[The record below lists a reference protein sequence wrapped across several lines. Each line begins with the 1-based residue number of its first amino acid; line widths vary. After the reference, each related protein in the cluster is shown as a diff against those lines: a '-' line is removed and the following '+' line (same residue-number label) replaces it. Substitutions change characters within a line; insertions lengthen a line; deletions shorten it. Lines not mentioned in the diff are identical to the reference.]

1 MAAHLSE
8 VLAGHLRQHGVEVLF
23 VLVVDESIVEHS
35 HGLVAEQAENL
46 LSVADTSRVCL
57 EQAWKDWRKN
67 STQGKTEH
75 NLHVRKDWLENSNQ
89 GKECKTYIIE
99 SILVCISLICIE
111 QTLDKL

>member
-57 EQAWKDWRKN
+57 EQAWNDWRKN
-67 STQGKTEH
+67 STQRITEH

-89 GKECKTYIIE
+89 GYKIYITE
-99 SILVCISLICIE
+99 NILVCISLMCIE
-111 QTLDKL
+111 QSLDKV